1 MGSVK
6 HIGKF
11 LYRKCLNGDEGIGKK
26 IPTWVSSFLVPG
38 RFAVDRQH
46 ENIRF
51 KRVNERPCI
60 LQWIISASDETF
72 SRRCVCEPGTKNVR
86 AKNVIKSRRQ
96 LLLNILLFST
106 SFDKKCMVK

>member
-26 IPTWVSSFLVPG
+26 IPIWVSSSLVQS

-51 KRVNERPCI
+51 KRVNEHSCI

-72 SRRCVCEPGTKNVR
+72 SRRCVCGTRHK
-86 AKNVIKSRRQ
+86 KSKSKKCNQ
-96 LLLNILLFST
+96 KQKAAFTEHFAFST
-106 SFDKKCMVK
+106 LIDKKCIVK